1 MTDSPAPKGSP
12 QLTTFFTT
20 RDTAAALDFYI
31 GVLGAE
37 LLARFDGPD
46 GKVAHAELR
55 LGDAMFLVGDA
66 APAVGLVP
74 PPAEGNNF
82 TMTYWS
88 ADPDELF
95 ARAVAAGATPVAE
108 VDDVFSGDR
117 MGVIRD
123 PAGIRWCLARHDRD
137 VSQEEIAEAAAKWMA
152 EQGA

>member
-1 MTDSPAPKGSP
+1 MTDNPAPKGSP

-20 RDTAAALDFYI
+20 PDTAAAIGFYT
-31 GVLGAE
+31 GVFGAE
-37 LLARFDGPD
+37 LLTRFDGPD

-55 LGDAMFLVGDA
+55 LGDAVFQVGDA
-66 APAVGLVP
+66 APDLGLVP

-82 TMTYWS
+82 TMTYWT
-88 ADPDELF
+88 ADPDGVF

-108 VDDVFSGDR
+108 VGDVFSGDR

-152 EQGA
+152 EQGV